1 MRRESMDFFKG
12 VFRAAFVLPF
22 SAGNVDEKNGSH
34 DGSLAGL
41 LLMTTSIAILSEI
54 LMIGFSTNETISSK
68 FSVGLAVLSFLSA
81 LAIVLCV
88 CISLYVSSKG
98 NSVFRILPWNTCNT
112 IRLRFLWIFCF
123 SCIISR
129 TLDMTFYIDCLTNSM
144 TLKFTED
151 NIVYDLVCIVFYVV
165 QTAFI
170 TYFSHSRF
178 TRHLGIY
185 YGLLIIFLTNISVI
199 CYALAFTFKPKE
211 VDMVDILNLTT
222 ISHHTSSNTS
232 CYKSSMYAVL
242 MKIDPFLLPAFCEYS
257 LVSITFIMNMWP
269 KFGLKNDEFVLDD
282 ISLDVNRETSESTSN
297 LRGSINGRSDSTN
310 SRRNNERIPLLDNS
324 ESSTNYRQHRIRR
337 FISISVPILLYLPSV
352 ILYCL
357 HISKVPSVHLGLTMS
372 IAVGDTIELLLY
384 VKCFYSLQTQCKPLK
399 QKECTSLDSGD
410 YILIASAVAAISY
423 YTVKLMSNIYNVNSE
438 ATYAIGF
445 YKLVIDIIA
454 AYFQTVF
461 ILQMKKYAKAF
472 NISSWA
478 SVEYTCLLMS
488 FMNLCSWA
496 ADTLIV
502 SQYVYQNDAP
512 YHFFGSSDWTEIF
525 GFLYPFVI
533 FYRFNAFVSFYGL
546 YDRLKR

>member
-1 MRRESMDFFKG
+1 MTFFKG
-12 VFRAAFVLPF
+12 VIRAAFVLPF
-22 SAGNVDEKNGSH
+22 SAGNVDEENGSH
-34 DGSLAGL
+34 DGSLSGL

-54 LMIGFSTNETISSK
+54 LMIGFSTNETISTK

-88 CISLYVSSKG
+88 CISLYVSSRG
-98 NSVFRILPWNTCNT
+98 NSVFHVLPWNKCNT

-144 TLKFTED
+144 TLKFTVD
-151 NIVYDLVCIVFYVV
+151 TIVYDLVCIVFYVV

-178 TRHLGIY
+178 TSHLGIY

-199 CYALAFTFKPKE
+199 CHALASTFKPMDVE
-211 VDMVDILNLTT
+211 ILNLTT
-222 ISHHTSSNTS
+222 TSHHTSSNTS
-232 CYKSSMYAVL
+232 CFKSSMYAVL
-242 MKIDPFLLPAFCEYS
+242 MKINPFLLPAFCEYS

-269 KFGLKNDEFVLDD
+269 TFGLKRETFVLDD
-282 ISLDVNRETSESTSN
+282 ISLDGNKETSESLSN
-297 LRGSINGRSDSTN
+297 LRESTNERSESTN
-310 SRRNNERIPLLDNS
+310 SRRNNELSPLLNNTGNTS
-324 ESSTNYRQHRIRR
+324 NNRQHRIRR
-337 FISISVPILLYLPSV
+337 FISISVPILLNLPSV

-357 HISKVPSVHLGLTMS
+357 QISKVPSVQLGKTIS
-372 IAVGDTIELLLY
+372 IAVVATIELLLY

-399 QKECTSLDSGD
+399 QRECTSLDSSD
-410 YILIASAVAAISY
+410 YILIASVVAAISY
-423 YTVKLMSNIYNVNSE
+423 STVKLMSDIYNVNSE
-438 ATYAIGF
+438 TTYAIGF
-445 YKLVIDIIA
+445 YKLVIDIFA

-461 ILQMKKYAKAF
+461 ILQMKQYSKAF
-472 NISSWA
+472 NISSWT

-488 FMNLCSWA
+488 FVNLCSWA

-502 SQYVYQNDAP
+502 SQYVYKNDAP

-546 YDRLKR
+546 YDRLKK